1 MKIKGGENMK
11 KRREFIKIAF
21 GFLTGM
27 GLLLSPI
34 YSITRVAYAK
44 AQKLILPRGTKRE
57 SLIHRNPRE
66 LDTRNLDTTPLKDF
80 GTMGVSDYEVNVDEW
95 RLKVSGHV
103 KIPLAL
109 TYSQILA
116 LPSIEKNVL
125 LICPGFFANHGHW
138 KGISM
143 GKLLE
148 EVKME
153 KAVSH
158 VTFSGQKGSNERVET
173 FPIEDILSNKVF
185 LSYGVNGEALP
196 KAHGFPLRVVAA
208 GYYGFDWLK
217 YVYKITLEKN
227 S

>member
-1 MKIKGGENMK
+1 MK
-11 KRREFIKIAF
+11 KRREFLKIAF

-27 GLLLSPI
+27 GLLLSPFH
-34 YSITRVAYAK
+34 SIIRMVYAK
-44 AQKLILPRGTKRE
+44 AQKVILPRGTKRQ
-57 SLIHRNPRE
+57 SLIRRNPRE

-95 RLKVSGHV
+95 RLEVSGHV
-103 KIPLAL
+103 KMPLTL

-143 GKLLE
+143 GKFLE
-148 EVKME
+148 KAKME
-153 KAVSH
+153 EGVTH
-158 VTFSGQKGSNERVET
+158 MTFSGQKGGNERAET
-173 FPIEDILSNKVF
+173 FPIEDILSNEVF
-185 LSYGVNGEALP
+185 LAYGVNGQSLP

-208 GYYGFDWLK
+208 GYYGYDWLK
-217 YVYKITLEKN
+217 YVHKVTLDKRSTRHEPTK
-227 S
+227 